1 MKEVKNRIAKALEV
15 RDMTAA
21 ELSKKSGIGK
31 SSISKYL
38 KGTVIPKQTA
48 IYQMAQA
55 LDVSPAWLLGLE
67 VTMDGRHLS
76 LDLDKLSDA
85 NREHLFVYYQAL
97 LDTQEDK

>member
-55 LDVSPAWLLGLE
+55 LDVDPGWLLGLD
-67 VTMDGRHLS
+67 VTMNGRHLAI
-76 LDLDKLSDA
+76 DLDKLSDA
-85 NREHLFVYYQAL
+85 NRERLFTYYQAL
-97 LDTQEDK
+97 LDTQEE

>member
-1 MKEVKNRIAKALEV
+1 MKEIKNRIAKALEV

-31 SSISKYL
+31 GSISKYL

-55 LDVSPAWLLGLE
+55 LDVNPGWLLGLD
-67 VTMDGRHLS
+67 VTMDGRHLAI
-76 LDLDKLSDA
+76 DLNKLSDS
-85 NREHLFVYYQAL
+85 NRERLFTYYQAL
-97 LDTQEDK
+97 LDTQEE

>member
-55 LDVSPAWLLGLE
+55 LDVSPTWLLGLD
-67 VTMDGRHLS
+67 VTMNGQHLAI
-76 LDLDKLSDA
+76 DLDKLTDA
-85 NREHLFVYYQAL
+85 NREHLFSYYQAL
-97 LDTQEDK
+97 LYTQEDK

>member
-55 LDVSPAWLLGLE
+55 LDVDPGWLLGLD
-67 VTMDGRHLS
+67 VTMNGRHLAI
-76 LDLDKLSDA
+76 DLDKLSDA

>member
-55 LDVSPAWLLGLE
+55 LDVDPGWLLGLD
-67 VTMDGRHLS
+67 VTMNGRHLAIDFDRVPFWIEVGDGFLTLSNS
-76 LDLDKLSDA
+76 LLTL
-85 NREHLFVYYQAL
+85 N
-97 LDTQEDK
+97 T